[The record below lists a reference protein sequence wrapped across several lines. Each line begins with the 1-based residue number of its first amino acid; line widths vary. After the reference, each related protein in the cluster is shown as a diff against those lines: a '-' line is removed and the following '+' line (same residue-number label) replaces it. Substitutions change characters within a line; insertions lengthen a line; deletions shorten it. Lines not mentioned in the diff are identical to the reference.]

1 MDMHIMVL
9 GGIGLLILLVAWLPL
24 VIKRLPLSL
33 PIVCI
38 AVGYGIARLMGDS
51 APSPLLHPDI
61 LERVTEIA
69 VIISLAGAG
78 LRLDRKIGLRRWA
91 NTWRL
96 LGITM
101 PLTILMVV
109 LVGIFLL
116 RLPLETALLLGAVI
130 APTDPVLAS
139 DVQVGPPRS
148 GPEDEVRFAL
158 TSEAGLNDGLAF
170 PFTYLA
176 IAVATHTALFDTWN
190 WHWLGVDVVWRIA
203 LGVAAGWAIGR
214 LLGIVTFR
222 MGKLSLAG
230 TGQGFAALGGTFL
243 TYAAAET
250 LHGYGFIAV
259 FVCALT
265 LRGEED
271 KHDYHVQLAD
281 FSEEIEKL
289 LMMAMLVFLGA
300 AIAGTALEGVNGL
313 IVIAAVVTVFL
324 IRPLTGMIGLMGT
337 AMPWHERGVV
347 SVFGIRGIGSF
358 YYLAYALTHAE
369 FGEIET
375 VWTVVSLIVLISVV
389 FHGVSAG
396 PLMAILDKRRRQK
409 Q

>member
-24 VIKRLPLSL
+24 VIKRMPLSL

-38 AVGYGIARLMGDS
+38 AVGFCIARLMGDS
-51 APSPLLHPDI
+51 APSPLGHPGI
-61 LERVTEIA
+61 LETVTEIA

-78 LRLDRKIGLRRWA
+78 LRLDRKVGLKRWA

-101 PLTILMVV
+101 PLTIVMVV
-109 LVGIFLL
+109 LVGFFLL
-116 RLPLETALLLGAVI
+116 GLPLETALLLGAVI

-176 IAVATHTALFDTWN
+176 IAVATHATLFDTWN
-190 WHWLGVDVVWRIA
+190 WHWLGMDVVWRIGI
-203 LGVAAGWAIGR
+203 GVAAGWGIGR
-214 LLGIVTFR
+214 LLGALMFR
-222 MGKLSLAG
+222 SGKLSLAG
-230 TGQGFAALGGTFL
+230 TGQGFVALGGTFL
-243 TYAAAET
+243 SYAGAEV

-259 FVCALT
+259 FVAALT

-271 KHDYHVQLAD
+271 KHDYHVRLAD

-300 AIAGTALEGVNGL
+300 AMAGTALDGVNGL
-313 IVIAAVVTVFL
+313 IVMAAVATVFL
-324 IRPLTGMIGLMGT
+324 IRPLTGMIGLVGT
-337 AMPWHERGVV
+337 AMPWHERCVV

-358 YYLAYALTHAE
+358 YYLAYALNQADFGQAE
-369 FGEIET
+369 V

-389 FHGVSAG
+389 FHGMSAG
-396 PLMAILDKRRRQK
+396 PLMVLMDRKNRHRA
-409 Q
+409 